1 MRARL
6 GLSERSGL
14 LLLSLLIS
22 VTMWY
27 YAVGVRNPAQE
38 RSATASLFVRDVG
51 VTFAGL
57 RDGWRATADPLTVD
71 VELRGSVAVL
81 SLRTGGVRAVAD
93 LSALEAGVHRVT
105 LRVQAPAGV
114 TAWQA
119 VPPAVQVTLTRP

>member
-38 RSATASLFVRDVG
+38 RATASLFVRDVG

-81 SLRTGGVRAVAD
+81 ALRTGGVRAVAD

-105 LRVQAPAGV
+105 LRVQAPGGV